1 MDSKRIVFIG
11 GGNMAAALLAG
22 LAAPKG
28 VSDGFSSESG
38 TSKNSVPGE
47 TNSQKP
53 LQPRYELRVAD
64 PGDAQRE
71 YLGTLPGVTAYVDNQ
86 EAVDGA
92 DCVIFAVKPQIM
104 RQVCTDLTQVIEMQK
119 PLLVSVAAGIGCDPI
134 SRWFNGHRRI
144 VRAMPNTPALVGA
157 GATGLY
163 AAEDATA
170 DDIDL
175 VDAIFSA
182 VGLTAWVDDEALI
195 DVVIAIS
202 GSGPAYFFYLLE
214 AMEDAGCAQGLSRE
228 MAQRLAR
235 QTALGAARMAL
246 NEAGTLEEVR
256 RRVTSPGG
264 TTAAAL
270 EVLAEHKL
278 PTIMDA
284 AIKAASSRAKTLAIE
299 FGTDSTL

>member
-1 MDSKRIVFIG
+1 MHSKRIVFIG

-22 LAAPKG
+22 LAAPEG
-28 VSDGFSSESG
+28 VSDGLSSRSG
-38 TSKNSVPGE
+38 ASKDSVPGE

-64 PGDAQRE
+64 PGEDQRE
-71 YLGTLPGVTAYVDNQ
+71 NLETLPGVTAFTDNQ

-104 RQVCTDLTQVIEMQK
+104 RGVCTELTEMVEAQK
-119 PLLVSVAAGIGCDPI
+119 PLLVSVAAGIGCDAI
-134 SRWFNGHRRI
+134 SRWFNGYRRI
-144 VRAMPNTPALVGA
+144 VRVMPNTPALVGA

-163 AAEDATA
+163 GDQDVSAE
-170 DDIDL
+170 DIDL

-182 VGLTAWVDDEALI
+182 VGLTAWVDNETLI
-195 DVVIAIS
+195 DAVTALS
-202 GSGPAYFFYLLE
+202 GSGPAYFFYMLE
-214 AMEDAGCAQGLSRE
+214 AMEDAGCAQGLPRE
-228 MAQRLAR
+228 LAQRLAR
-235 QTALGAARMAL
+235 QTALGAAQMAL
-246 NEAGTLEEVR
+246 NEPGTLHELR

-270 EVLAEHKL
+270 QVLAEHKL

-284 AIKAASSRAKTLAIE
+284 AITAASTRAKTLAEE
-299 FGTDSTL
+299 FGTD